1 MYSSTNPN
9 QLKKKEQWLK
19 NTNFIYKG
27 YCHESVQ
34 RFSFA
39 KHPHCLRPRPI
50 PVPVFAHTN
59 GYCYKGTQTRATKQ
73 IHLCLMLSIRREEK
87 TYLCFRN
94 RLTRTLSSGRG
105 DHEFKLRTVSFSF
118 RDSLILTFVSCSKSF
133 KHPSIETY
141 SIKQTTVNNKK
152 DCKVTLQSF
161 LERVTDLWV
170 RIRFA
175 DRKLKSLLTH
185 QLDHARFHH
194 KGVCCAPRITRT
206 NPQILQEQTDRRI
219 STFCTG

>member
-1 MYSSTNPN
+1 
-9 QLKKKEQWLK
+9 
-19 NTNFIYKG
+19 
-27 YCHESVQ
+27 
-34 RFSFA
+34 
-39 KHPHCLRPRPI
+39 
-50 PVPVFAHTN
+50 
-59 GYCYKGTQTRATKQ
+59 
-73 IHLCLMLSIRREEK
+73 MLSIRREEK

-94 RLTRTLSSGRG
+94 RVTRTLSSGRG

-141 SIKQTTVNNKK
+141 SIKQTTVNSKK

-175 DRKLKSLLTH
+175 NRKLKSLLTH

-194 KGVCCAPRITRT
+194 EGVCCAPRITRT
-206 NPQILQEQTDRRI
+206 NPQILQDRLTGEYLLSVLGNLT
-219 STFCTG
+219 STYFSILFGEKINKSKSSVRTSSSLLLRKPQRFYLPKSAIIKTKYTAQKRMSRSLIV